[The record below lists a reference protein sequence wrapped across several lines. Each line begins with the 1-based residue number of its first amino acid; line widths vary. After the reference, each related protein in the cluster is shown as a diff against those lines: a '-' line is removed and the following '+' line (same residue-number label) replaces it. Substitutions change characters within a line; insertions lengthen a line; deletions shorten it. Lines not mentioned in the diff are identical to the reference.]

1 MRNNL
6 IGYLLGSLD
15 NAEHERLESELLQN
29 PQLQSELEKCVKS
42 LELLERDAQVHCPPD
57 GLAEATCD
65 HVQGFETRSVKAT
78 TGGKLRLQFG
88 LCPR

>member
-15 NAEHERLESELLQN
+15 HVEHERLESELLQN

-65 HVQGFETRSVKAT
+65 HVQRFETRSVKAT